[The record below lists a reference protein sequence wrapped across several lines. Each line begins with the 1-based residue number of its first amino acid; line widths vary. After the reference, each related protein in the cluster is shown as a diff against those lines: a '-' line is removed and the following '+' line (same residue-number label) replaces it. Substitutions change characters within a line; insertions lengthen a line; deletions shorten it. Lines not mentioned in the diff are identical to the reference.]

1 MSKKLKATT
10 PAHQVPPL
18 SKTHKKMHAFIGEL
32 ARYYEDP
39 SMWPLTHAEQT
50 HFTRYA
56 LACARRIRNS
66 EEYLAEGVRITAE
79 DLAMAS

>member
-10 PAHQVPPL
+10 PDHQVPPL
-18 SKTHKKMHAFIGEL
+18 SKTHKKMHALIGNL
-32 ARYYEDP
+32 ACYYEDP
-39 SMWPLTHAEQT
+39 SMWPLTPQEQYA
-50 HFTRYA
+50 FIRYA
-56 LACARRIRNS
+56 LASVRSIRNS